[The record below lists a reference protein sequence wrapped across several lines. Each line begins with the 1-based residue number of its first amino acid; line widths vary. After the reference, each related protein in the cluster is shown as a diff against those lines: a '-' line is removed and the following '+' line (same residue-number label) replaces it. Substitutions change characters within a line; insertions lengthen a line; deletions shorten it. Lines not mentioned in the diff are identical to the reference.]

1 MGKNSKKIDYTK
13 ALAAKKPRKIKKF
26 GKKAARPRMMAIQ
39 NKPVPKKGPRNIKP
53 LMQAKAA
60 QFSYK
65 KALRPLEDFIY
76 RKIHQ
81 RTGYK

>member
-1 MGKNSKKIDYTK
+1 MGKNTKKIDYTK
-13 ALAAKKPRKIKKF
+13 TLAAKKPRKIGKS
-26 GKKAARPRMMAIQ
+26 GKKPARPRMMAIQ
-39 NKPVPKKGPRNIKP
+39 NKPVPKRGPRNIKP
-53 LMQAKAA
+53 LMQVKAA
-60 QFSYK
+60 QYSYQ

>member
-1 MGKNSKKIDYTK
+1 MGKNTKKIDYTK
-13 ALAAKKPRKIKKF
+13 ALAAKKPRKIKKS
-26 GKKAARPRMMAIQ
+26 GKKPARPRMMAIQ
-39 NKPVPKKGPRNIKP
+39 NKPVPKRGPRNIKP
-53 LMQAKAA
+53 LMQVKASQA
-60 QFSYK
+60 NYQ